1 MMSYAPWWRRAA
13 AAVIDLLPLVV
24 FTAAG
29 AALVWFTRDRL
40 CDTDTSAFDGGAQC
54 GDGYST
60 LGYVSLVVT
69 WALMVG
75 YLVWNFGYRQGRTG
89 ASLGKTAMHCRVVGQ
104 TSGAPIGFA
113 RSLLRQAVHLTDLS
127 IVGYLWPLWD
137 AKRQTFADMVM
148 ETVCVTPPRTRTP
161 VSGTH

>member
-1 MMSYAPWWRRAA
+1 MTYALWWRRAA
-13 AAVIDLLPLVV
+13 ATVIDLLPLLVL
-24 FTAAG
+24 TAAG
-29 AALVWFTRDRL
+29 AALVWLTRDRV

-60 LGYVSLVVT
+60 LGYVSLVAT
-69 WALMVG
+69 WLLIVG

-89 ASLGKTAMHCRVVGQ
+89 ASLGKTALRCRVVDQ

-127 IVGYLWPLWD
+127 IIGYLWPLWD
-137 AKRQTFADMVM
+137 AHRRTFADMVM
-148 ETVCVTPPRTRTP
+148 GTVCVTPPRKRAP

>member
-1 MMSYAPWWRRAA
+1 MMTYAPWWRRAA

-24 FTAAG
+24 LTAAG

-40 CDTDTSAFDGGAQC
+40 CDTVTSAFDGGAQC

-89 ASLGKTAMHCRVVGQ
+89 ASLGKTALHCRVVGQ

-148 ETVCVTPPRTRTP
+148 ETVCVMPPRTRTP

>member
-1 MMSYAPWWRRAA
+1 MTYASWLRRAA
-13 AAVIDLLPLVV
+13 ATVIDLLPLLVL
-24 FTAAG
+24 TAAG
-29 AALVWFTRDRL
+29 AALVWFTRDRV

-60 LGYVSLVVT
+60 LGYVSLVTT
-69 WALMVG
+69 WAFMVG

-89 ASLGKTAMHCRVVGQ
+89 ASLGKTALRCRVVGQ
-104 TSGAPIGFA
+104 TSGAPIGFT

-137 AKRQTFADMVM
+137 AHRRTFADMVM
-148 ETVCVTPPRTRTP
+148 GTVCVTPPRKRTP

>member
-1 MMSYAPWWRRAA
+1 MTYAPWWRRAVA
-13 AAVIDLLPLVV
+13 TVIDLLPLLVL
-24 FTAAG
+24 TAAG

-60 LGYVSLVVT
+60 WGYVSLIAT
-69 WALMVG
+69 WALMLG
-75 YLVWNFGYRQGRTG
+75 YLVWNYGYRQGRTG
-89 ASLGKTAMHCRVVGQ
+89 ASLGKTVLHVRVVGQ
-104 TSGAPIGFA
+104 ISGAPIGFA

-137 AKRQTFADMVM
+137 TKRQSFADKVM
-148 ETVCVTPPRTRTP
+148 ETVCVLPPRKRTP

>member
-1 MMSYAPWWRRAA
+1 MTYAPWWRRAVA
-13 AAVIDLLPLVV
+13 TVIDLLPLLVL
-24 FTAAG
+24 AATG

-60 LGYVSLVVT
+60 LGYVSLVAT
-69 WALMVG
+69 WVLMVG

-89 ASLGKTAMHCRVVGQ
+89 ASLGKTALHLRVVGE

-127 IVGYLWPLWD
+127 MVGYLRPLWD
-137 AKRQTFADMVM
+137 AKRQTFADSVM
-148 ETVCVTPPRTRTP
+148 ETVCVTPPRKRTP

>member
-1 MMSYAPWWRRAA
+1 VRYAPWWRRAA
-13 AAVIDLLPLVV
+13 ATVIDVLPLLVLTV
-24 FTAAG
+24 AG
-29 AALVWFTRDRL
+29 AALIWFTRDRV

-60 LGYVSLVVT
+60 LGYVSLVGT
-69 WALMVG
+69 WLLMVG

-89 ASLGKTAMHCRVVGQ
+89 ASLGKTAARYRVVGQ

-113 RSLLRQAVHLTDLS
+113 RSLLRQAVHLADLS
-127 IVGYLWPLWD
+127 VVGYLWPLWD
-137 AKRQTFADMVM
+137 AKHQTFADKVM
-148 ETVCVTPPRTRTP
+148 ETVCVAPPPVRHP